1 MEMSSQTETGLV
13 SAEAERNVSVVDS
26 HAMKSMMREINAH
39 AETLP
44 EGEIL
49 MVNNFAHLGK
59 PAEISRAITGLM
71 KQGDLF
77 HVEKEYF
84 VRGLQG
90 MTIKYFPEDKIILE
104 NLEKMTGETFVE
116 NGACAANL
124 FRLTHHVPGR
134 FIYWT
139 SGPERELNI
148 GGLVLELQ
156 HVPEW
161 KLIFPYTKVGDAFR
175 AIVITGKDRAKKSL
189 KKIKPL
195 FKEDEQQEFALLKS
209 CVKDWL
215 AGEFTKIVEKMNASD
230 DIEPAM

>member
-1 MEMSSQTETGLV
+1 MKMSPQLESGLV
-13 SAEAERNVSVVDS
+13 TAEAERNVSAVNS
-26 HAMKSMMREINAH
+26 HAMTPMMRAINAH

-49 MVNNFAHLGK
+49 TANNFSHIGE
-59 PAEISRAITGLM
+59 PVEISRAMTRLM

-84 VRGLQG
+84 VVPLQG
-90 MTIKYFPEDKIILE
+90 MTIKYCPKDKIVLE
-104 NLEKMTGETFVE
+104 NPGKLTGETFVE
-116 NGACAANL
+116 NGTCAANL

-161 KLIFPYTKVGDAFR
+161 KFIFPYTKVGDAFR
-175 AIVITGKDRAKKSL
+175 AIVVTGKDRAKKSL

-195 FKEDEQQEFALLKS
+195 FKEDEQQEFSLLKS

-215 AGEFTKIVEKMNASD
+215 AGEFTKIVEKMNTSD
-230 DIEPAM
+230 DIQPVM